1 VFLVFSFPFFL
12 YSFLL
17 CKKRNVA
24 FYLSIFIGVS
34 FVLAFISPLS
44 QAVESL
50 GDFLNLMFIAS
61 LLLSMVHAFRP
72 YHGRFVNFPSKEPD
86 FFWPFVCFLIFS
98 LLGVLVLN
106 VFIVYKSFT
115 YIIIQGS
122 DITEFKNQ
130 GLAYELIRQW
140 VNPKLVTVANLFS
153 PLGYVAIGLHFYFLL
168 KNKLFFSFVFFIL
181 ALNLPLSSLHGL
193 SRAGLVHFILI
204 YTFMFLYIQSS
215 LNVPLRS
222 FFRKLGLTFWLLFLV
237 AFLFITYS
245 RFGDGSYHSRY
256 SGLGSFWEHNTVILS
271 LLDYGSQWITNALVV
286 LELYTPDKIW
296 FGKSSFKVFEI
307 GAGILGVD
315 YQNYADIRQLTLGEN
330 ASKFLGLVAVL
341 IYDFG
346 YIFTVLIF
354 FLFYFLVRYFAPEMN
369 VINKRSLIYF
379 PILIAV
385 PVMFFTNNYLASS
398 SLSVGIV
405 YLVCSAFIL
414 HLNIR
419 RRA

>member
-1 VFLVFSFPFFL
+1 MIFRNYRSNNIHFDLKVGEGYL
-12 YSFLL
+12 LL
-17 CKKRNVA
+17 C
-24 FYLSIFIGVS
+24 LS
-34 FVLAFISPLS
+34 L
-44 QAVESL
+44 
-50 GDFLNLMFIAS
+50 
-61 LLLSMVHAFRP
+61 
-72 YHGRFVNFPSKEPD
+72 
-86 FFWPFVCFLIFS
+86 
-98 LLGVLVLN
+98 
-106 VFIVYKSFT
+106 
-115 YIIIQGS
+115 
-122 DITEFKNQ
+122 
-130 GLAYELIRQW
+130 
-140 VNPKLVTVANLFS
+140 
-153 PLGYVAIGLHFYFLL
+153 FYFSSFQL
-168 KNKLFFSFVFFIL
+168 KIQDMIIL
-181 ALNLPLSSLHGL
+181 PAWHY
-193 SRAGLVHFILI
+193 I
-204 YTFMFLYIQSS
+204 FL
-215 LNVPLRS
+215 
-222 FFRKLGLTFWLLFLV
+222 LLFLV

-354 FLFYFLVRYFAPEMN
+354 ILFYFLVRYFAPEMN